1 MFIKRIVCQVDQD
14 QKKAFSKAQEQWAN
28 IRNTKGF
35 VGQIGGWQVENE
47 STAVIISFWKNSNN
61 YEFFMKHIHDGI
73 THQNKQDAYYNAI
86 KTSFYESLS
95 TTLENKNNFKNSLI
109 HAKVLKTTHIFLKK
123 SMDEIFT
130 KPLLI
135 KNLKENHWPYLIISK
150 NIKNPKSLFILS
162 LLENLDA
169 KQEISYNKSVSYE
182 LKGFIENIKN
192 ESIILEKNW
201 LII

>member
-1 MFIKRIVCQVDQD
+1 MFIKRIICQVDQD

-35 VGQIGGWQVENE
+35 MGQIGGWQVKNE
-47 STAVIISFWKNSNN
+47 PTAMIMSFWENSNT
-61 YEFFMKHIHDGI
+61 YEFFMKHIHDTI
-73 THQNKQDAYYNAI
+73 TLQNKQNAYYNTI
-86 KTSFYESLS
+86 TTSFYEGLQ
-95 TTLENKNNFKNSLI
+95 TTLEDKNNFKNSLI
-109 HAKVLKTTHIFLKK
+109 HAKVLKTTDIFLKK
-123 SMDEIFT
+123 SIDEIFT
-130 KPLLI
+130 KTTLI
-135 KNLKENHWPYLIISK
+135 KNLKENYLPYLIISK

-169 KQEISYNKSVSYE
+169 KHENRYIKSLSYE
-182 LKGFIENIKN
+182 LKGFIENIKK